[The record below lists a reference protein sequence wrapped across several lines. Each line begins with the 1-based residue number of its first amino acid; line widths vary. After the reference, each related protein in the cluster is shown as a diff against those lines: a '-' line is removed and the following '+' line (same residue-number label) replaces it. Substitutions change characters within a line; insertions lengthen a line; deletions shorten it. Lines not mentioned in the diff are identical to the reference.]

1 MTSPNR
7 PERHSPIA
15 FDAAWLAATTAHLL
29 SAADGVVAERLFD
42 PRTGTYWLSRSASLA
57 SDGAHRQLQNEL
69 RLAPRLHPGWAT
81 VPIAT
86 VWTADR
92 MVLLSEAHPSS
103 RTAAAQIGPVLPIAA
118 VFQIAIAAA
127 RALAAMHGK
136 GLLHGDI
143 RPHNLLIDDSG
154 ALRLTGFGHAVPVDS
169 GGQWAS
175 LTVPQPAQ
183 QPASQPAP
191 QPIPQPIPQPGAAA
205 LPYLAP
211 ELARGDVARIG
222 VRSDLYALGV
232 ALYELLIGATP
243 FQAESPAA
251 WHHAHLAVEPVPPQ
265 FRRHDVPGMLGRIVL
280 KLLAKDPADRYAS
293 AASLVSDL
301 LRLRTEWESTG
312 RIAPFQPDAAVR
324 PPIPMLPGQ
333 LFGRDTEKAMLSE
346 AWSRVRDTGR
356 SELVLIAGAAG
367 SGKSAL
373 VDWLRREAGLDA
385 LHFAG
390 GKSDQLQRETPYA
403 PVVQALRAS
412 TMALLGEDE
421 AVLAP
426 LRQRWLDGLAGQG
439 RAVVELVPEAEHVI
453 GATAPLSE
461 VPAAQARARVDTAM
475 LRTFAAFGEAGTP
488 LVLFIDDLQW
498 ADASTLGL
506 LEAFIA
512 QPPDNVLLIGAYRD
526 SRAGQEPGAG
536 AIERLAGLA
545 QPARPGMTAAA
556 PATPISDTTTAATS
570 APMAVSRIQ
579 IKPLALAEL
588 TELVAAALDEAPA
601 RVAELARAVRAK
613 TAGNPFF
620 TYQLLRTLIDEGV
633 LAYDGAASLWQWN
646 AADLVRLRYTDSVI
660 DLMVRRFARLPTAG
674 TLLLQQ
680 LACVGIR
687 CGEGLLARI
696 AGICPLQ
703 IGQRLRPF
711 VDAGLLD
718 RLPEGYAFRHDRVL
732 ESAYTMIAPDRR
744 SAMHAHIA
752 ASMIEHWQDEL
763 PDYAFEI
770 CNQIER
776 AGDHPLTGQQ
786 RAAFVHVAIVAG
798 RRAKRAAAIEQAA
811 RYTDAAFRLMPAS
824 WRSPQDR
831 LHDGPQDGPPE
842 GPHDAPH
849 ARPDDGSP
857 YALAYAASVLRCEC
871 LLAQADLDGARREI
885 DALLMRELR
894 PIDRAAVH
902 RLEAILLTVRCDYE
916 GAINAALSGLALLDV
931 RLQRDP
937 ARIHHRAAYE
947 AVTAALGDRAIA
959 DLGALPA
966 TGDPRIRTAMGLLS
980 TLISSLFVSDGISFL
995 HVAKMVELTL
1005 EHGATPESAYGLSWF
1020 GVFVASLYDEYDD
1033 GLAYGLAALALID
1046 RHGYEAER
1054 IATLVALDQVSA
1066 WTRPLPYALEHA
1078 QRAVA
1083 LGRASGDIGM
1093 ACYACN
1099 HIASDLLAMGE
1110 HLRLVKEEIERGLE
1124 LTRLVQYRDIE
1135 LILHAQSH
1143 FAQRLCAGDDAMAQ
1157 DGPMP
1162 AAQTS
1167 VKERLRLSNSLPTRF
1182 WIWLYD
1188 GMAAAYLHD
1197 WEHASRSLAQAET
1210 LIWSAPAHINVADCR
1225 LFLALSFARG
1235 PAAALDRDQAIT
1247 ALQNHRERF
1256 AQWAS
1261 LNALTFQSK
1270 LSLLDGEIARLRGD
1284 PLAALVCY
1292 ERAAHAAQAAG
1303 FVHEQAL
1310 ANELAAMLC
1319 ENHGL
1324 HTAARQHYRGAQD
1337 CYRRWGADHKAAL
1350 LAARHPELGAWS
1362 DAQASPVARSGA
1374 ALPAATRSLGIEAAQ
1389 ALSGEVVMDRL
1400 IETLMTNVVVHAGAQ
1415 YGVLLLMHGDRPM
1428 IEATARVA
1436 DGRVAVTLGT
1446 AAPTQWALPLTVL
1459 NTVLRTQRTLALAD
1473 AAVEAPSIR
1482 ERAGTVGPL
1491 RSVLCVPLI
1500 RGGGLIGA
1508 FYLENNLSPGV
1519 FHADCIAELEVLAP
1533 QVAISLE
1540 TARLYEQ
1547 LLDENT
1553 RRLTAEMNL
1562 RTARAELARTS
1573 HLTVMGSLAASI
1585 AHEVNQPLTAIVA
1598 SVDASLRW
1606 LNRPAPELGEVAEG
1620 LAQIKQNGLRAADII
1635 RALRSLAKQAPAVL
1649 APLRPDDVVSEVLDM
1664 VRMDIEEHDV
1674 RVHVRLEAGAAT
1686 VEGDRVQL
1694 QQVVLNLITNA
1705 LDAMDGTPAERRE
1718 LIVTSR
1724 REPGRQGQQEQVVVS
1739 VQDRGEGI
1747 AADAS
1752 ERIFDPFFT
1761 TKASG
1766 MGMGL
1771 AICRSIVEAHGG
1783 TLQARRPE
1791 QGGSEFEFRLPVV
1804 AG

>member
-1 MTSPNR
+1 MTSPSR
-7 PERHSPIA
+7 PERHPPIV
-15 FDAAWLAATTAHLL
+15 FDAAWLAGTTADEL
-29 SAADGVVAERLFD
+29 SAADGVVSERLFD
-42 PRTGTYWLSRSASLA
+42 PQTGTYWLARSALMA
-57 SDGAHRQLQNEL
+57 SAGTHRQLQNEL
-69 RLAPRLHPGWAT
+69 RLAPRLRPSWAM
-81 VPIAT
+81 VPTAT
-86 VWTADR
+86 IWTADR
-92 MVLLSEAHPSS
+92 MVLLAPAQPSS
-103 RTAAAQIGPVLPIAA
+103 RTAGAHTGPGVSIPA
-118 VFQIAIAAA
+118 VFEMAIAAA
-127 RALAAMHGK
+127 RAVAAMHEQ
-136 GLLHGDI
+136 GLLHGDL

-154 ALRLTGFGHAVPVDS
+154 ALRLTGFGHAVGIDAARQS
-169 GGQWAS
+169 M
-175 LTVPQPAQ
+175 
-183 QPASQPAP
+183 
-191 QPIPQPIPQPGAAA
+191 PQPGPAA
-205 LPYLAP
+205 LPYLPP
-211 ELARGDVARIG
+211 EIARGDVARVG
-222 VRSDLYALGV
+222 VRSDLYALGI
-232 ALYELLIGATP
+232 ALYEILIGSTP
-243 FQAESPAA
+243 FQANAPAA
-251 WHHAHLAVEPVPPQ
+251 WHHAHLAIEPVPPQ
-265 FRRHDVPGMLGRIVL
+265 FRRNDVPGMLGRIVL
-280 KLLAKDPADRYAS
+280 TLLAKDPADRYAS

-301 LRLRTEWESTG
+301 LRLRAEWESAG
-312 RIAPFQPDAAVR
+312 RIAPFRPDAAS
-324 PPIPMLPGQ
+324 PPSIPLLSGQ
-333 LFGRDTEKAMLSE
+333 LFGRDKEMALLSQ
-346 AWSRVRDTGR
+346 AWSRVRESGK

-373 VDWLRREAGLDA
+373 VDWLGRETGLDA
-385 LHFAG
+385 IHFAT
-390 GKSDQLQRETPYA
+390 GKSDQLQRDIPYS
-403 PVVQALRAS
+403 PVVQAVRAL

-421 AVLAP
+421 AALVAV
-426 LRQRWLDGLAGQG
+426 RERWLAGLAGQG
-439 RAVVELVPEAEHVI
+439 RAVAELVPEVEHVI
-453 GATAPLSE
+453 GATAPLSD
-461 VPAAQARARVDTAM
+461 VPAASARARGDTAM
-475 LRTFAAFGEAGTP
+475 LRTFAAFGETGKP

-498 ADASTLGL
+498 ADASTVGL
-506 LEAFIA
+506 LEAFTA
-512 QPPDNVLLIGAYRD
+512 QPPDNVLLIGAYREG
-526 SRAGQEPGAG
+526 SHGREPEAG
-536 AIERLAGLA
+536 AIQRLAGLLQA
-545 QPARPGMTAAA
+545 AGPGAAA
-556 PATPISDTTTAATS
+556 PAV
-570 APMAVSRIQ
+570 AVNRIA
-579 IKPLALAEL
+579 IKPLPFADL
-588 TELVAAALDEAPA
+588 TELVAAALDEPPA

-613 TAGNPFF
+613 TGGNPFF

-633 LAYDGAASLWQWN
+633 LAYSHETSRWGWSE
-646 AADLVRLRYTDSVI
+646 ADLVRLRYTDSVI
-660 DLMVRRFARLPTAG
+660 DLMIRRFARLPTAG

-703 IGQRLRPF
+703 VGQRLRPF
-711 VDAGLLD
+711 VEAGLLN
-718 RLPEGYAFRHDRVL
+718 RLPEGYAFQHDRVL
-732 ESAYTMIAPDRR
+732 ESAYTMIAPDQRPG
-744 SAMHAHIA
+744 MHAHIA
-752 ASMIEHWQDEL
+752 ACMIDHWQEEL

-776 AGDHPLTGQQ
+776 AADHPLAEQE

-798 RRAKRAAAIEQAA
+798 RRAKSAAAIEQAT

-824 WRSPQDR
+824 WWSGDDRSHVIPPDR
-831 LHDGPQDGPPE
+831 LHDGSDE
-842 GPHDAPH
+842 
-849 ARPDDGSP
+849 RSP

-871 LLAQADLDGARREI
+871 LLAQADLDSARREI

-916 GAINAALSGLALLDV
+916 GAINAALSGLALLGV

-937 ARIHHRAAYE
+937 ARMHHREAYAA
-947 AVTAALGDRAIA
+947 VRAALGGRAIA
-959 DLGALPA
+959 DLGALP
-966 TGDPRIRTAMGLLS
+966 TTDDPRIRTAMGLLS
-980 TLISSLFVSDGISFL
+980 TLISSMFVSDGISFL
-995 HVAKMVELTL
+995 HPAKMVELTL
-1005 EHGATPESAYGLSWF
+1005 EYGATPESAYGLSWF
-1020 GVFVASLYDEYDD
+1020 GVFVASLYDEYED

-1066 WTRPLPYALEHA
+1066 WTRPLAYALEQA

-1110 HLRLVKEEIERGLE
+1110 HLRLVKEEIERGVE

-1135 LILHAQSH
+1135 LILHAQGH
-1143 FAQRLCAGDDAMAQ
+1143 FAQRLCAGDEAMAH
-1157 DGPMP
+1157 DGPVP
-1162 AAQTS
+1162 AEQTS
-1167 VKERLRLSNSLPTRF
+1167 VTERLRLSNSLPTRF
-1182 WIWLYD
+1182 WVWLYD
-1188 GMAAAYLHD
+1188 GMAAAYLQD
-1197 WEHASRSLAQAET
+1197 WEHASRSLSQAEE

-1225 LFLALSFARG
+1225 LYLALAHARG
-1235 PAAALDRDQAIT
+1235 PAAARNRDDAI
-1247 ALQNHRERF
+1247 AAVEDHRERF
-1256 AQWAS
+1256 ARWTS

-1292 ERAAHAAQAAG
+1292 ERAANAAEAAG

-1319 ENHGL
+1319 EAHGL
-1324 HTAARQHYRGAQD
+1324 HVAARQHCRGAQA

-1350 LAARHPELGAWS
+1350 VAARYPDL
-1362 DAQASPVARSGA
+1362 DARPDGKPSAAAPSGP
-1374 ALPAATRSLGIEAAQ
+1374 ALPAPARSLGREAAQ
-1389 ALSGEVVMDRL
+1389 AMSGEVVMDRL

-1415 YGVLLLMHGDRPM
+1415 YGVLLMMHGERPM
-1428 IEATARVA
+1428 IEAS
-1436 DGRVAVTLGT
+1436 GRVAGGRVSVTLGT
-1446 AAPTQWALPLTVL
+1446 VSPTQWALPLTVL

-1500 RGGGLIGA
+1500 RGGSLIGA
-1508 FYLENNLSPGV
+1508 FYLENNLASGV
-1519 FHADCIAELEVLAP
+1519 FDAERVAELEVLAP

-1547 LLDENT
+1547 LIDENT

-1606 LNRPAPELGEVAEG
+1606 LNRATPELGEVAEG
-1620 LAQIKQNGLRAADII
+1620 LRHIKQNGLRAADII

-1649 APLRPDDVVSEVLDM
+1649 AELQPDEVVREVLEM
-1664 VRMDIEEHDV
+1664 VRMEFDEHDV
-1674 RVHVRLEAGAAT
+1674 RVTVRLEAGTAT

-1705 LDAMDGTPAERRE
+1705 LDAMADTPAERRE
-1718 LIVTSR
+1718 LIVTSW
-1724 REPGRQGQQEQVVVS
+1724 REPAEVVVS
-1739 VQDRGEGI
+1739 VRDRGEGV
-1747 AADAS
+1747 AADAA

-1791 QGGSEFEFRLPVV
+1791 QGGSEFVFRLPLTATPRRDRNEMAVR
-1804 AG
+1804 

>member
-154 ALRLTGFGHAVPVDS
+154 ALRLTGFGHAVVIDPGRPS
-169 GGQWAS
+169 A
-175 LTVPQPAQ
+175 PQA
-183 QPASQPAP
+183 AP
-191 QPIPQPIPQPGAAA
+191 QPGPAA
-205 LPYLAP
+205 LPYLPP

-824 WRSPQDR
+824 WRSPQD
-831 LHDGPQDGPPE
+831 GPPE

-1362 DAQASPVARSGA
+1362 DAQASPVARLGA

-1400 IETLMTNVVVHAGAQ
+1400 IETLM
-1415 YGVLLLMHGDRPM
+1415 
-1428 IEATARVA
+1428 
-1436 DGRVAVTLGT
+1436 
-1446 AAPTQWALPLTVL
+1446 
-1459 NTVLRTQRTLALAD
+1459 
-1473 AAVEAPSIR
+1473 
-1482 ERAGTVGPL
+1482 
-1491 RSVLCVPLI
+1491 
-1500 RGGGLIGA
+1500 
-1508 FYLENNLSPGV
+1508 
-1519 FHADCIAELEVLAP
+1519 
-1533 QVAISLE
+1533 
-1540 TARLYEQ
+1540 
-1547 LLDENT
+1547 
-1553 RRLTAEMNL
+1553 
-1562 RTARAELARTS
+1562 
-1573 HLTVMGSLAASI
+1573 
-1585 AHEVNQPLTAIVA
+1585 TAIVA

-1724 REPGRQGQQEQVVVS
+1724 REPGRQGRQGRQGQQEQVVVS

-1747 AADAS
+1747 AADAA

-1783 TLQARRPE
+1783 TLEARRVE